1 MPQEE
6 ICRNRIISENY
17 RDFIVNQLRGNIF
30 DSISS
35 EELCEQS
42 MEYSYKTIYV
52 DGTMADPINFEKY
65 TYNSVPKCFTLID
78 TEALS
83 QSGILQIQNYPTL
96 GLKGN
101 GVLVGF
107 IDTGI
112 DYENPVFRNID
123 GSTRILGIWDQSIQ
137 DGQPPQNFLYGTE
150 YTKEMIDAALSSD
163 NPKALVPTQDESG
176 HGTFLASVAAGGAD
190 VENQFLGAAPESK
203 LAIVK
208 LKPAKPYLKDFFYIP
223 QEMPAYQENDIMA
236 AIEYLEETARKLGRP
251 LILCLGLG
259 TNNGSHSGGSN
270 LSELLDDI
278 AGRWRRC
285 AVVATGNEA
294 NARHHFYG
302 KSDGNSMVA
311 VEVNVEQRMRGFYLE
326 LWASAPELFVV
337 AVRSPGGTLMP
348 AQNVPGNSHQEQ
360 EFIFE
365 GTRVEIDY
373 AQVGRTRGDQLVFIR
388 FENPA
393 AGIWT
398 LYVNPSTTI
407 TGQFHIWLPM
417 SGMLEKDVVFLRPD
431 PDVTLT
437 VPSSAK
443 IPIGVGGMDQKSGIL
458 YLDSGRGNTIASVV
472 KPDFVAPAVG
482 VQAIGRL
489 GNYVT
494 LTGTSAAS
502 AIAAGACAQ
511 IMEWGNSRGRRL
523 LLNSVQIGNIL
534 IRGCE
539 RNPDVSYPN
548 TAWGYGK
555 MNVYD
560 ALMKF
565 YGV

>member
-1 MPQEE
+1 MH
-6 ICRNRIISENY
+6 
-17 RDFIVNQLRGNIF
+17 L
-30 DSISS
+30 
-35 EELCEQS
+35 
-42 MEYSYKTIYV
+42 
-52 DGTMADPINFEKY
+52 
-65 TYNSVPKCFTLID
+65 
-78 TEALS
+78 
-83 QSGILQIQNYPTL
+83 
-96 GLKGN
+96 
-101 GVLVGF
+101 
-107 IDTGI
+107 
-112 DYENPVFRNID
+112 
-123 GSTRILGIWDQSIQ
+123 
-137 DGQPPQNFLYGTE
+137 
-150 YTKEMIDAALSSD
+150 
-163 NPKALVPTQDESG
+163 
-176 HGTFLASVAAGGAD
+176 
-190 VENQFLGAAPESK
+190 
-203 LAIVK
+203 
-208 LKPAKPYLKDFFYIP
+208 AKPYLKDFFYIP

-302 KSDGNSMVA
+302 KSDGNSMVV

>member
-1 MPQEE
+1 MGDPVYGRFSYAVLPGIYGLSDLGAVGAADVIKVREQPVLNLKGYGT
-6 ICRNRIISENY
+6 CVAII
-17 RDFIVNQLRGNIF
+17 
-30 DSISS
+30 DS
-35 EELCEQS
+35 
-42 MEYSYKTIYV
+42 
-52 DGTMADPINFEKY
+52 GINWRHKAFLNANNTTKIRALWDQDTNMVY
-65 TYNSVPKCFTLID
+65 DSVKIN
-78 TEALS
+78 EALS
-83 QSGILQIQNYPTL
+83 
-96 GLKGN
+96 
-101 GVLVGF
+101 
-107 IDTGI
+107 TGADDI
-112 DYENPVFRNID
+112 P
-123 GSTRILGIWDQSIQ
+123 G
-137 DGQPPQNFLYGTE
+137 
-150 YTKEMIDAALSSD
+150 
-163 NPKALVPTQDESG
+163 DEIG
-176 HGTFLASVAAGGAD
+176 HGTFMAGIACGSEDLQAG
-190 VENQFLGAAPESK
+190 FTGAAPYAE
-203 LAIVK
+203 LLVVK

-236 AIEYLEETARKLGRP
+236 AVEYLEETARKLGRP

>member
-1 MPQEE
+1 MDMNCDEIIRSNNTYDILIARESLEISDDRAECIQDIGEKFVAEYFDRDEVPQ
-6 ICRNRIISENY
+6 
-17 RDFIVNQLRGNIF
+17 L
-30 DSISS
+30 SI
-35 EELCEQS
+35 ETYG
-42 MEYSYKTIYV
+42 YSVI
-52 DGTMADPINFEKY
+52 
-65 TYNSVPKCFTLID
+65 PKCFGLLDTL
-78 TEALS
+78 ALETT
-83 QSGILQIQNYPTL
+83 GILQLQNQPAL
-96 GLKGN
+96 SLRGQGIFI
-101 GVLVGF
+101 GF
-107 IDTGI
+107 VDTGVS
-112 DYENPVFRNID
+112 YELPCFRNSD
-123 GSTRILGIWDQSIQ
+123 GSTRIRAIWDQSIPA
-137 DGQPPQNFLYGTE
+137 GEKNTPQGFLYGTE
-150 YTKEMIDAALSSD
+150 YTQKEINEALEQE
-163 NPKALVPTQDESG
+163 NPRELVPVTDEDG
-176 HGTFLASVAAGGAD
+176 HGTMLASIACGSEDLQAG
-190 VENQFLGAAPESK
+190 FTGAAPYAE
-203 LAIVK
+203 LLVVK

-236 AIEYLEETARKLGRP
+236 AIEYLEVTARKLGRP
-251 LILCLGLG
+251 LILCLGIG

-270 LSELLDDI
+270 LSELLNDI

-285 AVVATGNEA
+285 AVVATGNEP

-302 KSDGNSMVA
+302 KSDGNSMVE

-337 AVRSPGGTLMP
+337 AVRSPGGAFMP

-417 SGMLEKDVVFLRPD
+417 TGMLERDVVFLRPD

-437 VPSSAK
+437 VPSSAE
-443 IPIGVGGMDQKSGIL
+443 IPIGVGVMDQKSGIL
-458 YLDSGRGNTIASVV
+458 YLNSGRGYTITSVV

-482 VQAIGRL
+482 VQAVGRL

-523 LLNSVQIGNIL
+523 PLNSVQIRNIL

>member
-1 MPQEE
+1 
-6 ICRNRIISENY
+6 
-17 RDFIVNQLRGNIF
+17 
-30 DSISS
+30 
-35 EELCEQS
+35 
-42 MEYSYKTIYV
+42 
-52 DGTMADPINFEKY
+52 
-65 TYNSVPKCFTLID
+65 
-78 TEALS
+78 
-83 QSGILQIQNYPTL
+83 
-96 GLKGN
+96 
-101 GVLVGF
+101 
-107 IDTGI
+107 
-112 DYENPVFRNID
+112 
-123 GSTRILGIWDQSIQ
+123 
-137 DGQPPQNFLYGTE
+137 
-150 YTKEMIDAALSSD
+150 
-163 NPKALVPTQDESG
+163 
-176 HGTFLASVAAGGAD
+176 
-190 VENQFLGAAPESK
+190 
-203 LAIVK
+203 
-208 LKPAKPYLKDFFYIP
+208 
-223 QEMPAYQENDIMA
+223 
-236 AIEYLEETARKLGRP
+236 
-251 LILCLGLG
+251 
-259 TNNGSHSGGSN
+259 
-270 LSELLDDI
+270 
-278 AGRWRRC
+278 
-285 AVVATGNEA
+285 
-294 NARHHFYG
+294 
-302 KSDGNSMVA
+302 
-311 VEVNVEQRMRGFYLE
+311 
-326 LWASAPELFVV
+326 
-337 AVRSPGGTLMP
+337 MP

-417 SGMLEKDVVFLRPD
+417 SGMLEKDVGFLRPD

>member
-1 MPQEE
+1 MDRNCDAFIRSNNTYDILIARESLEISDDRAECIQNIGEKFVAEYFDRDEVPQLS
-6 ICRNRIISENY
+6 IKTYGYSII
-17 RDFIVNQLRGNIF
+17 
-30 DSISS
+30 
-35 EELCEQS
+35 
-42 MEYSYKTIYV
+42 
-52 DGTMADPINFEKY
+52 
-65 TYNSVPKCFTLID
+65 PKCFGLLDTL
-78 TEALS
+78 ALETT
-83 QSGILQIQNYPTL
+83 GILQLQNQPAL
-96 GLKGN
+96 SLRGQGIFI
-101 GVLVGF
+101 GF
-107 IDTGI
+107 VDTGI
-112 DYENPVFRNID
+112 SYELPCFRNAD
-123 GSTRILGIWDQSIQ
+123 GSTRIRSIWDQSIPA
-137 DGQPPQNFLYGTE
+137 GEKNTPQGFLYGTE
-150 YTKEMIDAALSSD
+150 YTQKEINEALEQEH
-163 NPKALVPTQDESG
+163 PRELVPVTDEDG
-176 HGTFLASVAAGGAD
+176 HGTMLASIACGSEDLQAG
-190 VENQFLGAAPESK
+190 FTGAAPYAE
-203 LAIVK
+203 LLVVK

-236 AIEYLEETARKLGRP
+236 AVEYLEETARKLGRP

-302 KSDGNSMVA
+302 KSDGNSMVV

-548 TAWGYGK
+548 TTWGYGK